1 MAKILSNLNNT
12 IISGFVLVVVLAV
25 IVAIWHGGAGLQFDQ
40 GWWSFLFRWLHVLSG
55 IMWIGI
61 LYYFNFIQIP
71 NMPNIP
77 DDQKPAIGK
86 VIAPAAL
93 WWFRWAALFTFLT
106 GLIMLWWISSQ
117 QRFNL
122 GIVLG
127 AFMGTLMMLNVWAI
141 IWPNQ
146 KIMIGLAEGDKAVAG
161 PKAALAS
168 RTNTLLSLP
177 MLYFMVASV
186 HPGPISAA
194 SGGAWASVS
203 ITALI
208 IGLAIIVVIEVNA
221 VWGKMLGLI
230 QSVSG
235 VITSSIIL
243 AIIMAGIVNY
253 M

>member
-1 MAKILSNLNNT
+1 MAYLLD
-12 IISGFVLVVVLAV
+12 V
-25 IVAIWHGGAGLQFDQ
+25 
-40 GWWSFLFRWLHVLSG
+40 LFRYAHIVFG
-55 IMWIGI
+55 VAWIGL
-61 LYYFNFIQIP
+61 LYYFNFVQTEYVKEA
-71 NMPNIP
+71 
-77 DDQKPAIGK
+77 DDGAKADVMAK
-86 VIAPAAL
+86 LAPRAL

-106 GLIMLWWISSQ
+106 GLILLWWVSNQ

-122 GIVLG
+122 GIALG
-127 AFMGTLMMLNVWAI
+127 ALMGTIMMLNVWGI

-146 KIMIGLAEGDKAVAG
+146 KVMIGIAEGDKTVAG

-186 HPGPISAA
+186 HGFAA
-194 SGGAWASVS
+194 SGGAWVSVS
-203 ITALI
+203 TTALI
-208 IGLAIIVVIEVNA
+208 IGLAIIVVIEANA
-221 VWGKMLGLI
+221 IWGKMLGLI

-243 AIIMAGIVNY
+243 TVIMAGIVNY